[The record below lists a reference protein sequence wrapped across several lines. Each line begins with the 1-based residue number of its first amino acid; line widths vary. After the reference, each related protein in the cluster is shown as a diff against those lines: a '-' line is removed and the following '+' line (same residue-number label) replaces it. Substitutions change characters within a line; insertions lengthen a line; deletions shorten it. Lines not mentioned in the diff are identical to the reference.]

1 MSLGRKAG
9 HPGMW
14 GQILSWQ
21 LAQSGLSLEG
31 NLANAEDELELGEA
45 GDWGIYCNYLILSLA
60 AITTTFYGA
69 SVICQAEHLHS
80 FRVSS
85 LTPAL

>member
-21 LAQSGLSLEG
+21 LAQSGLCLEG

-45 GDWGIYCNYLILSLA
+45 GD
-60 AITTTFYGA
+60 
-69 SVICQAEHLHS
+69 
-80 FRVSS
+80 
-85 LTPAL
+85 